1 MSAEELQIFVFGFY
15 IEKNPLLVHCCN
27 NCIGSLQI
35 ALIKVCIHTI
45 KQSSSFLFRNTPFTH
60 RGWLNGPRCEWDSDF
75 SAEMQRRGK
84 LEIYCNSFHQSE
96 YAKSCIQPK
105 PPHIFRTFFILSYMK
120 LFCYVHDKTTSNMKE

>member
-1 MSAEELQIFVFGFY
+1 MGRFLHMSAEQLQIFVFDFY
-15 IEKNPLLVHCCN
+15 IEKNPLLVHFVAT
-27 NCIGSLQI
+27 I
-35 ALIKVCIHTI
+35 ALGVTNSSNKGVHCASI
-45 KQSSSFLFRNTPFTH
+45 QSNNRVVFVFRNTPFTH

-105 PPHIFRTFFILSYMK
+105 PPHK
-120 LFCYVHDKTTSNMKE
+120 KTLNMKD